1 MNMKL
6 KILFVVVFVVV
17 GFCSI
22 VFVVIYFLL
31 IDGSCLV
38 GQNQVIIIFEGNIQ
52 LLEYFVVEYQMGFFN
67 MMEVNL
73 GVDIFLLKGGIVL
86 NILQQLIL
94 LDIVYEGIVIN
105 SVEMCFYYYL
115 KGINIVIVLLIGIG
129 QLGKDMFIN
138 WIIKVECK
146 KVGLIW
152 MLIVKM
158 YVEYCVVGEL
168 FLVVVLVGLDNLM
181 GLYVFYIGCLYV
193 IYGIN
198 VNFGIGL
205 CVSYG
210 CVCLCNEDIKFLFE
224 KVLVGICVQFIDELV
239 KVIIE
244 LDGSCY
250 IEVYNLLFIIEVQF
264 EGQEIVLIILMKS
277 VQIVIGQ
284 LDVDQVVFD
293 EVIKNCF
300 GMLVCLN

>member
-1 MNMKL
+1 
-6 KILFVVVFVVV
+6 
-17 GFCSI
+17 
-22 VFVVIYFLL
+22 
-31 IDGSCLV
+31 
-38 GQNQVIIIFEGNIQ
+38 
-52 LLEYFVVEYQMGFFN
+52 MGLFN
-67 MMEVNL
+67 MLEVNL

-94 LDIVYEGIVIN
+94 LDIVYEGIIIN

-138 WIIKVECK
+138 WMIKVECK

-152 MLIVKM
+152 MFMVKM

-168 FLVVVLVGLDNLM
+168 LFVVVFVGLDNLM
-181 GLYVFYIGCLYV
+181 GLYVLYIGCLYV

-198 VNFGIGL
+198 VNFGIGF

-210 CVCLCNEDIKFLFE
+210 CVCLCNDDIKFLFE
-224 KVLVGICVQFIDELV
+224 NVLVGICVQFIDELV

-250 IEVYNLLFIIEVQF
+250 IEVYNLLLMMEVQF
-264 EGQEIVLIILMKS
+264 EGKEVVLIMFNKSIL
-277 VQIVIGQ
+277 VVINEF
-284 LDVDQVVFD
+284 DVDQIVV
-293 EVIKNCF
+293 
-300 GMLVCLN
+300 